1 MTTMFFRRER
11 VVEGP
16 VVEPLVIETCWP
28 TKKARIGG
36 CRKKRS
42 VQTLFHCAELQGQIE
57 DVQGQTEDVQVQP
70 EAVLE
75 DVVPPEAVL
84 LDVVPS
90 ESV

>member
-1 MTTMFFRRER
+1 MTPMFFRRER

-42 VQTLFHCAELQGQIE
+42 VQTEEVHMQIE
-57 DVQGQTEDVQVQP
+57 DVQGQIEDV
-70 EAVLE
+70 
-75 DVVPPEAVL
+75 
-84 LDVVPS
+84 
-90 ESV
+90 